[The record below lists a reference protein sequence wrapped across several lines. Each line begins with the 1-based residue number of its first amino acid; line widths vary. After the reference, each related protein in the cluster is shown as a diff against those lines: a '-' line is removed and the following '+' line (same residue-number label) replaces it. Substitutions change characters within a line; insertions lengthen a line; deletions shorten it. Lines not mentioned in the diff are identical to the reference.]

1 MIKALFYSMGIAFA
15 TVCLLS
21 VVLLC
26 AGAARAGGAAPG
38 GASAAPDKISG
49 RPMVDVNGR
58 FRIIGQTDTQSEST
72 CIGRVDTPLC
82 VAETAVAATERQD
95 MQLQDIAYG
104 KADPKTRKPFTSD
117 IGSKVG
123 YRIVS
128 VRRFAP
134 YDVPAER
141 FNVFGIKA
149 GDVAIYIETCNAT
162 YKRCTQPSLK
172 SDFSVLARKGKY
184 GWHAVVGVG
193 DQRDLTDPRYNS
205 SQYWHK

>member
-1 MIKALFYSMGIAFA
+1 MMKIPSSA
-15 TVCLLS
+15 TFLAS
-21 VVLLC
+21 AAVVLLC

-38 GASAAPDKISG
+38 DASAAPDKISG

-58 FRIIGQTDTQSEST
+58 FRIIGQTDAQSEST

-82 VAETAVAATERQD
+82 VAETIVAVEARHD
-95 MQLQDIAYG
+95 WKLQDIAYG
-104 KADPKTRKPFTSD
+104 KADPKTRKPFTASD
-117 IGSKVG
+117 TMMKIA

-162 YKRCTQPSLK
+162 YKRCTQPSLN
-172 SDFSVLARKGKY
+172 SNISVLARKGKY
-184 GWHAVVGVG
+184 GWYAVSGLG
-193 DQRDLTDPRYNS
+193 RPQDLTNPLYNS